1 MSTSQPNQNLRG
13 ILLMSAAVLGFAL
26 NDVLGKWLMA
36 TYSVSQVLVLRSIAA
51 LLILAPFIH
60 REGAEHLLRPKRPRL
75 QVARVAAG
83 TIEVACFYWAVS
95 MMPLA
100 DTMAFWMATPIFVAV
115 ASAWILRE
123 KLDRTRF
130 AAVLLG
136 FCGVLLTL
144 GATLDSGWLPT
155 VIAIIGVCVYSAYL
169 LATRA
174 LRGTSAI
181 TLATYQ
187 MAGALLFGLVMAPFT
202 WVPVTWVDGA
212 LLMALGVVGVVSHL
226 AVTRSLA
233 LAPASVVVVWLDLL
247 RRGADA
253 DHAGGRGRDHR
264 RGLLADAAGAEG
276 VWALKRRRAPCG
288 ALREV
293 LVQGNRP
300 YASSASL
307 GVASGRGP
315 LSRPLAEASRST
327 SSITAMS
334 AASPKR
340 MPALSTRV

>member
-1 MSTSQPNQNLRG
+1 
-13 ILLMSAAVLGFAL
+13 
-26 NDVLGKWLMA
+26 MA
-36 TYSVSQVLVLRSIAA
+36 TYSVSQVLVLRSVAA
-51 LLILAPFIH
+51 LLILAPFIW
-60 REGAEHLLRPKRPRL
+60 REEPAHLLRPRRPRL

-115 ASAWILRE
+115 ASAWFLRE

-144 GATLDSGWLPT
+144 GATIDSGWLPAL
-155 VIAIIGVCVYSAYL
+155 VAVVGVCVYSAYL

-181 TLATYQ
+181 VLATYQ
-187 MAGALLFGLVMAPFT
+187 MLGALVFGLAMAPFT
-202 WVPVTWVDGA
+202 WVPVSWIDGA

-233 LAPASVVVVWLDLL
+233 LAPAPVVVPWQYAMILWGILFGWIFFAEVPTP
-247 RRGADA
+247 AM
-253 DHAGGRGRDHR
+253 
-264 RGLLADAAGAEG
+264 LA
-276 VWALKRRRAPCG
+276 
-288 ALREV
+288 
-293 LVQGNRP
+293 
-300 YASSASL
+300 
-307 GVASGRGP
+307 GVAVIIGAGIWLTRLELRG
-315 LSRPLAEASRST
+315 
-327 SSITAMS
+327 
-334 AASPKR
+334 
-340 MPALSTRV
+340 

>member
-1 MSTSQPNQNLRG
+1 MSNPVPNNNLTG

-36 TYSVSQVLVLRSIAA
+36 TYSVSQVLVLRSVAA
-51 LLILAPFIH
+51 LLILAPFIW
-60 REGAEHLLRPKRPRL
+60 REEPAHLLRPRRPRL

-95 MMPLA
+95 KMPLA

-115 ASAWILRE
+115 ASAWFLRE

-144 GATLDSGWLPT
+144 GATIDSGWLPAL
-155 VIAIIGVCVYSAYL
+155 VAVVGVCVYSAYL

-181 TLATYQ
+181 VLATYQ
-187 MAGALLFGLVMAPFT
+187 MLGALVFGLAMAPFT
-202 WVPVTWVDGA
+202 WVPVTWIDGA

-233 LAPASVVVVWLDLL
+233 LAPAPVVVPWQYAMILWGILFGWIFFAEVPTP
-247 RRGADA
+247 AM
-253 DHAGGRGRDHR
+253 
-264 RGLLADAAGAEG
+264 LA
-276 VWALKRRRAPCG
+276 
-288 ALREV
+288 
-293 LVQGNRP
+293 
-300 YASSASL
+300 
-307 GVASGRGP
+307 GVAVIIGAGIWLTRLELRG
-315 LSRPLAEASRST
+315 
-327 SSITAMS
+327 
-334 AASPKR
+334 
-340 MPALSTRV
+340 